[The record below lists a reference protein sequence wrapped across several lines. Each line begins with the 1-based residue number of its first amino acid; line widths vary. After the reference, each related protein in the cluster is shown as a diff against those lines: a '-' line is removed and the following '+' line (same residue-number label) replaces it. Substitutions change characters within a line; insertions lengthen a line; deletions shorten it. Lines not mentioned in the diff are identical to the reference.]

1 MKPIFIL
8 LAALGAALLFLPKC
22 SLADEIPYAQA
33 YAEYQAG
40 KPMVV
45 IFSAT
50 WCGPCRRLHAALDA
64 IHVRYSVWDID
75 RPPTNTAVFDQRQIP
90 FVTVWHRGAILGRMR
105 TQAEQSKTFAES
117 SVKQTEAATKATSE
131 AAGKSAEAM
140 ATQATQASK
149 NMLDMHREFVATLD
163 KMSDRFFMAINSLN
177 DTMHDMHNT
186 CPAGKV
192 WHEKH
197 DGRPTP

>member
-1 MKPIFIL
+1 MNTTIKRLAIL
-8 LAALGAALLFLPKC
+8 LAITLLLSAWLAA
-22 SLADEIPYAQA
+22 
-33 YAEYQAG
+33 
-40 KPMVV
+40 
-45 IFSAT
+45 
-50 WCGPCRRLHAALDA
+50 
-64 IHVRYSVWDID
+64 
-75 RPPTNTAVFDQRQIP
+75 
-90 FVTVWHRGAILGRMR
+90 
-105 TQAEQSKTFAES
+105 
-117 SVKQTEAATKATSE
+117 
-131 AAGKSAEAM
+131 SAEAM

-163 KMSDRFFMAINSLN
+163 KMSDRFFVAINSLN